1 MISMS
6 SMQDK
11 SSKGSWY
18 FDVILLTV
26 GIALVFGLFLGTR
39 PLSVPDE
46 ARYAE
51 IPREMLVS
59 HDFVTPR
66 LNGVKYFE
74 KPPLFYWLQAGSI
87 KRLNPLIVR
96 TESTLT
102 KAKRERYAGSI
113 SEWAVRLPNAL
124 VALLGC
130 LLVYL
135 AGRFLFERRA
145 GLLSAIILASSLLYF
160 VLARMVTLDMSLSF
174 CLSGS
179 LLAFLV
185 AINSPPGLGRR
196 FLLYSAYSFSALAV
210 LTKGLVGL
218 LFPTMI
224 IGLWILFTNQW
235 RVLKSLYLPSG
246 FLLFL
251 LIVLPWHILVQL
263 KNSEFFQF
271 YFIEQQFLRYSTLI
285 AQRYEPNW
293 FFIPIFIAGFLPWV
307 GFLVQAIVTHF
318 PRNWQQ
324 FKERNNYIFL
334 LLWPGLIFIFFS
346 FSQSKLIP
354 YILPIFPALAL
365 LTGHYFSTHWQ
376 RSGNL
381 KWGYLSIPFIWLC
394 LGIIGLLSLSNDT
407 STSVAEIAR
416 PFVIAGYSIFLLNS
430 VVASFYSIWNKPKI
444 AFSVLTLG
452 SVISFIVFAITVPP
466 LDTRSIKP
474 LVQALKPLLRPED
487 KIVSYLDYYQDLPF
501 YLNQRVLT
509 VNVSGE
515 LSFGMQ
521 HQDTRAWMLKDAGF
535 WPIWNS
541 AQQVYM
547 ITAIATYQQLK
558 QTKNLFYLIA
568 KTPQNVLL
576 SNHPLSKKNKLMN
589 LLLIKRGS
597 TNNE

>member
-1 MISMS
+1 MS
-6 SMQDK
+6 SIQDK

-51 IPREMLVS
+51 IPREMLVL
-59 HDFVTPR
+59 HDFVTPH

-87 KRLNPLIVR
+87 KQLNPIIVQA
-96 TESTLT
+96 ESTLT
-102 KAKRERYAGSI
+102 ETKRESYVGSI

-130 LLVYL
+130 LLVYA
-135 AGRFLFERRA
+135 AGRLLFERRA

-160 VLARMVTLDMSLSF
+160 VLARMVTLDMTLSF
-174 CLSGS
+174 CLSAS

-185 AINSPPGLGRR
+185 AINGPPGLGRR

-224 IGLWILFTNQW
+224 IGLWILLTNQW
-235 RVLKSLYLPSG
+235 RLLKQLYLPSG

-263 KNSEFFQF
+263 KNPEFFQF

-307 GFLVQAIVTHF
+307 GFLVQAIFTHF

-324 FKERNNYIFL
+324 FKEKNNYIFL
-334 LLWPGLIFIFFS
+334 LLWAGLIFIFFS

-354 YILPIFPALAL
+354 YILPIFPALSL

-376 RSGNL
+376 RSWNL
-381 KWGYLSIPFIWLC
+381 RWGYLSIPFIWLC
-394 LGIIGLLSLSNDT
+394 LGMIGIVSLSSDA
-407 STSVAEIAR
+407 STRVAEIAR
-416 PFVIAGYSIFLLNS
+416 PFVIIGYSIFLLNS
-430 VVASFYSIWNKPKI
+430 VVASLYSIWNKPKI
-444 AFSVLTLG
+444 AFSVLALG
-452 SVISFIVFAITVPP
+452 SVISFVVFAISVPP

-487 KIVSYLDYYQDLPF
+487 KIVSYRDYYQDLPF
-501 YLNQRVLT
+501 YLNRRVLT

-521 HQDTRAWMLKDAGF
+521 HQDTRAWMLRDARF

-541 AQQVYM
+541 TQQVYM
-547 ITAIATYQQLK
+547 VTTIETYQQLK
-558 QTKNLFYLIA
+558 KTKNLVYLIA

-576 SNHPLSKKNKLMN
+576 SNHPLSKKIN
-589 LLLIKRGS
+589 
-597 TNNE
+597 

>member
-1 MISMS
+1 
-6 SMQDK
+6 MQDK
-11 SSKGSWY
+11 SSQGSWY

-39 PLSVPDE
+39 SLSVPDE

-51 IPREMLVS
+51 IPREMLVL
-59 HDFVTPR
+59 HDFVTPH

-87 KRLNPLIVR
+87 KHLNPIIVQAESALIKVKK
-96 TESTLT
+96 ES
-102 KAKRERYAGSI
+102 YANSI
-113 SEWAVRLPNAL
+113 SEWTVRLPNAL
-124 VALLGC
+124 LALLGC

-135 AGRFLFERRA
+135 AGRLLFERRA

-160 VLARMVTLDMSLSF
+160 VLARMVTIDMTLSF
-174 CLSGS
+174 CLSVS

-185 AINSPPGLGRR
+185 AINSLPGLGRR

-224 IGLWILFTNQW
+224 IGLWILLTNQW
-235 RVLKSLYLPSG
+235 RLLKQLYLPSG

-324 FKERNNYIFL
+324 FQEKNNYIFL
-334 LLWPGLIFIFFS
+334 LLWAGLIFIFFS

-354 YILPIFPALAL
+354 YILPIFPALSL

-376 RSGNL
+376 QSGNL
-381 KWGYLSIPFIWLC
+381 KWGYLSIPCIWLC
-394 LGIIGLLSLSNDT
+394 LGIIGLVSLSVNDT

-416 PFVIAGYSIFLLNS
+416 PFVIVGYSIFLLNS
-430 VVASFYSIWNKPKI
+430 VVAGLYSIWNKPKI
-444 AFSVLTLG
+444 AFIILALG
-452 SVISFIVFAITVPP
+452 SVISFIVFSVSVPP

-474 LVQALKPLLRPED
+474 LVQVLKPLLRPGD
-487 KIVSYLDYYQDLPF
+487 KIVSYRNYYQDLPF

-509 VNVSGE
+509 VNVDGE

-521 HQDTRAWMLKDAGF
+521 HQDTRAWMLQDASF

-541 AQQVYM
+541 IQQVYM
-547 ITAIATYQQLK
+547 ITTIEIYQQLK
-558 QTKNLFYLIA
+558 PTKNRVYLIA

-576 SNHPLSKKNKLMN
+576 SNHPLSKKIN
-589 LLLIKRGS
+589 
-597 TNNE
+597 